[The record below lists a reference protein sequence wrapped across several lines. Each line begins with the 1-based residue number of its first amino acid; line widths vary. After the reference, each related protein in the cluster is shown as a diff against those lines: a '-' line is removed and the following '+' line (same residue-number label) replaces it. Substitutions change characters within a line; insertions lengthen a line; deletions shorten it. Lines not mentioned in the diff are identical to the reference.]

1 MQKYLQ
7 SAAAKLLSNEG
18 SMKDYL
24 FGFDQ
29 RLEQQIMAD
38 EVSNAI
44 TDKEV
49 LVCEAGTGT
58 GKTLGYL
65 TPIFLAK
72 ERAIISTATKA
83 LQDQLFYRDIP
94 VVRRAV
100 GSSKSVALLK
110 GRQNYLCIHRMHES
124 FGDPRID
131 VLKTKLLMKVK
142 EWSLETLTGDLEE
155 LQILKETS
163 DLKTFIT
170 STTDNCLGTDCPK
183 YGNCH
188 VVNARKEAVTSDV
201 VVVNH
206 HLLFADMALKEN
218 GFTELLPTADI
229 IVLDEAH
236 TLGAYPKPSK
246 RTKLVK
252 QIILR
257 QNPFVVLMSGTPTP
271 ESFSQIY
278 HQVYACAKNPFSQY
292 KTFYKFAK
300 EYVNVTQQMFHSMP
314 SNNYDDGKPEI
325 LDRMKPYMISYTQKE
340 AGFKSKIQEHVLK
353 VQMSELTYKF
363 VKEMSE
369 HGLIEGKK
377 TKEVIL
383 GDTGVK
389 KMSKIHQ
396 LFSGTVKLENGKR
409 MVTDLS
415 KAKFIR
421 TEFKNQKIGIFY
433 KFKAEYEALKQVY
446 GDALT
451 DNLKEF
457 DTTSKSIALQIA
469 SGREGISLKK
479 ADCLVY
485 YNIDFSALSYWQS
498 RDRMTTKDSTASDVY
513 WIFAEKGIET
523 KIYKKVTKKKDYTLK
538 HFEKDLLSL

>member
-1 MQKYLQ
+1 
-7 SAAAKLLSNEG
+7 
-18 SMKDYL
+18 
-24 FGFDQ
+24 
-29 RLEQQIMAD
+29 
-38 EVSNAI
+38 
-44 TDKEV
+44 
-49 LVCEAGTGT
+49 
-58 GKTLGYL
+58 
-65 TPIFLAK
+65 
-72 ERAIISTATKA
+72 
-83 LQDQLFYRDIP
+83 
-94 VVRRAV
+94 
-100 GSSKSVALLK
+100 
-110 GRQNYLCIHRMHES
+110 
-124 FGDPRID
+124 
-131 VLKTKLLMKVK
+131 
-142 EWSLETLTGDLEE
+142 
-155 LQILKETS
+155 
-163 DLKTFIT
+163 
-170 STTDNCLGTDCPK
+170 
-183 YGNCH
+183 
-188 VVNARKEAVTSDV
+188 
-201 VVVNH
+201 
-206 HLLFADMALKEN
+206 
-218 GFTELLPTADI
+218 
-229 IVLDEAH
+229 
-236 TLGAYPKPSK
+236 
-246 RTKLVK
+246 
-252 QIILR
+252 
-257 QNPFVVLMSGTPTP
+257 MSGTPTP

-325 LDRMKPYMISYTQKE
+325 LDRIKPYMISYTQKE

-363 VKEMSE
+363 VKEMRE
-369 HGLIEGKK
+369 HGVIEGKK

-409 MVTDLS
+409 MITDLS

-451 DNLKEF
+451 DDLEEF
-457 DTTSKSIALQIA
+457 DTTTKSIALQIV

-523 KIYKKVTKKKDYTLK
+523 KIYKTVTKKKDYTLK

>member
-1 MQKYLQ
+1 MVEFRNYQIQIIEKAKGVLQAHRFVYL
-7 SAAAKLLSNEG
+7 
-18 SMKDYL
+18 SM
-24 FGFDQ
+24 
-29 RLEQQIMAD
+29 
-38 EVSNAI
+38 EVR
-44 TDKEV
+44 
-49 LVCEAGTGT
+49 T
-58 GKTLGYL
+58 GKTL
-65 TPIFLAK
+65 
-72 ERAIISTATKA
+72 TA
-83 LQDQLFYRDIP
+83 L
-94 VVRRAV
+94 
-100 GSSKSVALLK
+100 GVAEKL
-110 GRQNYLCIHRMHES
+110 GIQN
-124 FGDPRID
+124 
-131 VLKTKLLMKVK
+131 
-142 EWSLETLTGDLEE
+142 
-155 LQILKETS
+155 
-163 DLKTFIT
+163 
-170 STTDNCLGTDCPK
+170 
-183 YGNCH
+183 
-188 VVNARKEAVTSDV
+188 
-201 VVVNH
+201 
-206 HLLFADMALKEN
+206 LLFVTKKKAISSIEADYKKLMPSYQITVINYESLHKVE
-218 GFTELLPTADI
+218 GVFDFV
-229 IVLDEAH
+229 VLDEAH

-363 VKEMSE
+363 VKEMRE
-369 HGLIEGKK
+369 HGVIEGKK

-451 DNLKEF
+451 DDLEEF
-457 DTTSKSIALQIA
+457 DTTTKSIALQIV

-498 RDRMTTKDSTASDVY
+498 RDRMTTKDSTASNVY

>member
-1 MQKYLQ
+1 MKFRDYQIRIINTATGVLQAHRFVYL
-7 SAAAKLLSNEG
+7 
-18 SMKDYL
+18 SM
-24 FGFDQ
+24 
-29 RLEQQIMAD
+29 
-38 EVSNAI
+38 EVR
-44 TDKEV
+44 
-49 LVCEAGTGT
+49 T
-58 GKTLGYL
+58 GKTL
-65 TPIFLAK
+65 
-72 ERAIISTATKA
+72 TA
-83 LQDQLFYRDIP
+83 L
-94 VVRRAV
+94 
-100 GSSKSVALLK
+100 GVAEKL
-110 GRQNYLCIHRMHES
+110 GIQN
-124 FGDPRID
+124 
-131 VLKTKLLMKVK
+131 
-142 EWSLETLTGDLEE
+142 
-155 LQILKETS
+155 
-163 DLKTFIT
+163 
-170 STTDNCLGTDCPK
+170 
-183 YGNCH
+183 
-188 VVNARKEAVTSDV
+188 
-201 VVVNH
+201 
-206 HLLFADMALKEN
+206 LLFVTKKKAISSIEADYKKLMPSYQITVINYESLHKVE
-218 GFTELLPTADI
+218 GVFDFV
-229 IVLDEAH
+229 VLDEAH

-278 HQVYACAKNPFSQY
+278 HQVYACTKNPFSQY

-363 VKEMSE
+363 VKEMRE
-369 HGLIEGKK
+369 HGVIEGKK

-451 DNLKEF
+451 DDLEDF
-457 DTTSKSIALQIA
+457 DTTTKSIALQIV

-523 KIYKKVTKKKDYTLK
+523 KIYKTVTKKKDYTLK

>member
-1 MQKYLQ
+1 MKFRDYQIRIINTATGVLQAHRFVYL
-7 SAAAKLLSNEG
+7 
-18 SMKDYL
+18 SM
-24 FGFDQ
+24 
-29 RLEQQIMAD
+29 
-38 EVSNAI
+38 EVR
-44 TDKEV
+44 
-49 LVCEAGTGT
+49 T
-58 GKTLGYL
+58 GKTL
-65 TPIFLAK
+65 
-72 ERAIISTATKA
+72 TA
-83 LQDQLFYRDIP
+83 L
-94 VVRRAV
+94 
-100 GSSKSVALLK
+100 GVAEKL
-110 GRQNYLCIHRMHES
+110 GIQN
-124 FGDPRID
+124 
-131 VLKTKLLMKVK
+131 
-142 EWSLETLTGDLEE
+142 
-155 LQILKETS
+155 
-163 DLKTFIT
+163 
-170 STTDNCLGTDCPK
+170 
-183 YGNCH
+183 
-188 VVNARKEAVTSDV
+188 
-201 VVVNH
+201 
-206 HLLFADMALKEN
+206 LLFVTKKKAISSIEADYKKLMPDYQITVINYESLHKVE
-218 GFTELLPTADI
+218 GVFDFV
-229 IVLDEAH
+229 VLDEAH

-363 VKEMSE
+363 VKEMRE

-409 MVTDLS
+409 MITDLS

-451 DNLKEF
+451 DDLEDF
-457 DTTSKSIALQIA
+457 DTTTKSIALQIV

-523 KIYKKVTKKKDYTLK
+523 KIYKTVTKKKDYTLK

>member
-1 MQKYLQ
+1 MKFRDYQIRIINTATGVLQAHRFVYL
-7 SAAAKLLSNEG
+7 
-18 SMKDYL
+18 SM
-24 FGFDQ
+24 
-29 RLEQQIMAD
+29 
-38 EVSNAI
+38 EVR
-44 TDKEV
+44 
-49 LVCEAGTGT
+49 T
-58 GKTLGYL
+58 GKTL
-65 TPIFLAK
+65 
-72 ERAIISTATKA
+72 TA
-83 LQDQLFYRDIP
+83 L
-94 VVRRAV
+94 
-100 GSSKSVALLK
+100 GVAEKL
-110 GRQNYLCIHRMHES
+110 GIQN
-124 FGDPRID
+124 
-131 VLKTKLLMKVK
+131 
-142 EWSLETLTGDLEE
+142 
-155 LQILKETS
+155 
-163 DLKTFIT
+163 
-170 STTDNCLGTDCPK
+170 
-183 YGNCH
+183 
-188 VVNARKEAVTSDV
+188 
-201 VVVNH
+201 
-206 HLLFADMALKEN
+206 LLFVTKKKAISSIEADYKKLMPSYQITVINYESLHKVE
-218 GFTELLPTADI
+218 GVFDFV
-229 IVLDEAH
+229 VLDEAH

-314 SNNYDDGKPEI
+314 SNNFDDGKPEI

-363 VKEMSE
+363 VKEMRE
-369 HGLIEGKK
+369 HGVIEGKK

-415 KAKFIR
+415 KAKFIL
-421 TEFKNQKIGIFY
+421 TQFKNQKIGIFY

-451 DNLKEF
+451 DDLEEF
-457 DTTSKSIALQIA
+457 DTTTKSIALQIV

-523 KIYKKVTKKKDYTLK
+523 KIYKTVTKKKDYTLK